1 MIGPAV
7 LHSSSPCRPYLAG
20 CEGAGLPRTMAP
32 ASNED
37 CKSYRMSQVI
47 DISGKMYVVI
57 ILLHQETDVESLGSS
72 IRDLVRAHLRDT
84 GALLVR
90 GLDTLITTNRAFSRM
105 VDRLGDRF
113 AYTAGFATRKE
124 FEDAPGDKWKLAR
137 FSMSSN
143 KSHVAKCSSVHHVAS
158 SLRRG
163 GGSGRP
169 SPDHDRAAPGDVL
182 QQGDAR

>member
-1 MIGPAV
+1 
-7 LHSSSPCRPYLAG
+7 
-20 CEGAGLPRTMAP
+20 MAP

-47 DISGKMYVVI
+47 SGKVYAVM

-72 IRDLVRAHLRDT
+72 IRDLVQAHLRDT

-105 VDRLGDRF
+105 VDSLGDRF